1 MELFIPEFRILGL
14 YIKIEFRQM
23 NKQTTG
29 FKSLSELL
37 NFNGDFEEFN
47 YRVKLSDTIIAKI
60 DDSNRLEYTQF
71 LPLASNFPTTDFG

>member
-23 NKQTTG
+23 NKQATG

>member
-1 MELFIPEFRILGL
+1 
-14 YIKIEFRQM
+14 M